1 MRVLCGYRIT
11 ESGRRVIVRCTAVS
25 WGRSDDDYR
34 VAETKAGL
42 LCAACAK
49 DTGVAALTAVAVVLN
64 SV

>member
-1 MRVLCGYRIT
+1 MCCAATELLSRVVG
-11 ESGRRVIVRCTAVS
+11 RVIVRCTAVS

-42 LCAACAK
+42 LWAACAK